1 MDGNQSGFHG
11 DSLVTGDLVVIGTDG
26 GDGHVYAF
34 DKSWGSVRWKYPVPR
49 GVAQNRGVTSDIVRL
64 GPAVFGVTIGDELIS
79 LDVESGKPRWTYES
93 AAPRKEPVRGS
104 TPAVEAD
111 RVFFAGLDGTL
122 VALDAGTGKPIWK
135 RALGA
140 PASTPLTL
148 AGDDLYVGVESDH
161 FFRIDKRTGAIA
173 GDLLADGQPFGRPTL
188 AAGSL
193 LVYLNWRRPG
203 SEIVAF
209 DPALTGVR
217 WRRKLGPDAGAWSS
231 PRTYPWRGTILA
243 GTTKGELYALKPED
257 GSIAWTHR
265 FPGEIKGIGTT
276 DDLLYVG
283 TMSGMLYAYRPP
295 RAAGP

>member
-93 AAPRKEPVRGS
+93 AAPKKEGMRGS
-104 TPAVEAD
+104 SPALEAD

-140 PASTPLTL
+140 PASTSLTL

-161 FFRIDKRTGAIA
+161 VFKINKH
-173 GDLLADGQPFGRPTL
+173 
-188 AAGSL
+188 
-193 LVYLNWRRPG
+193 
-203 SEIVAF
+203 
-209 DPALTGVR
+209 
-217 WRRKLGPDAGAWSS
+217 
-231 PRTYPWRGTILA
+231 
-243 GTTKGELYALKPED
+243 
-257 GSIAWTHR
+257 SITVVEAHQLS
-265 FPGEIKGIGTT
+265 
-276 DDLLYVG
+276 DLLYFARTKQG
-283 TMSGMLYAYRPP
+283 S
-295 RAAGP
+295 